1 MPANSDRSSSDDVFS
16 QIEAK
21 LALIRAAATAPPDA
35 PESWLKR
42 TFASPAP
49 SSRQSELNVAV
60 VDTLAAAVA
69 ALRETVASQAIRL
82 EQFERDLTE
91 MRLLSANMRELQ
103 KRSAPAE
110 TQLAQ
115 LRQEQGE
122 LREHF
127 AMVGTQLKEL
137 GELREHSAMVGTQL
151 KELGE
156 KIGQLSTG
164 QADLGG
170 ELRERIQH
178 LLDEQRVCI
187 RQIALKTS
195 EEAVLADR
203 ARRVTEGR
211 IEELAGRIP
220 KPPA

>member
-1 MPANSDRSSSDDVFS
+1 LPTMSSNSDRVSADDIFS

-21 LALIRAAATAPPDA
+21 LALLRVVATAPPDA

-42 TFASPAP
+42 AFAPAAP
-49 SSRQSELNVAV
+49 SSRQGDINLAV
-60 VDTLAAAVA
+60 VDALAAAVA
-69 ALRETVASQAIRL
+69 ALRETVGSQAIRL
-82 EQFERDLTE
+82 EQLERDVTE
-91 MRLLSANMRELQ
+91 MRSLSANVREAQ
-103 KRSAPAE
+103 ERATSAE

-122 LREHF
+122 LREHS
-127 AMVGTQLKEL
+127 AMAGTQL
-137 GELREHSAMVGTQL
+137 TQL
-151 KELGE
+151 AE
-156 KIGQLSTG
+156 KIDQLSTG
-164 QADLGG
+164 QVGLGS

-178 LLDEQRVCI
+178 MLDEQRVSI

-203 ARRVTEGR
+203 ARRATDGR
-211 IEELAGRIP
+211 LEELASRVP